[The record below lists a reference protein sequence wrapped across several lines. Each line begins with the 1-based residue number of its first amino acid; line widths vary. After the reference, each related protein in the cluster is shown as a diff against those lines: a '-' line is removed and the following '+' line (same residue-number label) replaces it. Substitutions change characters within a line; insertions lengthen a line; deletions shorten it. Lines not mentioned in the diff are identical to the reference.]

1 MNFLKK
7 LYKRLYQ
14 KYEGRI
20 DTFAP
25 ILIIIFVFY
34 LMTLYSN
41 SPLERFIRLSPED
54 RVSREDG
61 LKKIDSIINT
71 CKSIN
76 SRHTRQKPYQY
87 WFEDINSF
95 GKWYQPRLSY
105 PIIGVYFNEESGH
118 SDSGSYC
125 EVDLYW
131 FEYEFYNWETFEIGE
146 DQNGQTHYQSFK
158 NHMCDDS
165 DTNDVRRCTR

>member
-7 LYKRLYQ
+7 LYKKLYQ
-14 KYEGRI
+14 KYEGQI
-20 DTFAP
+20 DIFAP

-54 RVSREDG
+54 RVLREEG

-76 SRHTRQKPYQY
+76 GRHTRQKSYQY
-87 WFEDINSF
+87 WYEDIYSF
-95 GKWYQPRLSY
+95 GKWYQPRRSN
-105 PIIGVYFNEESGH
+105 PIIKVYFNEEPGH

-131 FEYEFYNWETFEIGE
+131 FDYEFYNWETFEIGE
-146 DQNGQTHYQSFK
+146 DQYGQTHYQSFK
-158 NHMCDDS
+158 NHMCN
-165 DTNDVRRCTR
+165 DTNEERHCTR